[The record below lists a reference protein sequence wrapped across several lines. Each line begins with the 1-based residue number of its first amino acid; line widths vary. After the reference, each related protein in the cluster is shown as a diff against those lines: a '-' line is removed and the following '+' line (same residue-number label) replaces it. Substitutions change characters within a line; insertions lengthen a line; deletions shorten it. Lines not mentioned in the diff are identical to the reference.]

1 MSFKEN
7 MKNIS
12 KFLKLL
18 KTQIVE
24 NFFERNML
32 EEIFTSVPKY
42 SILQKEKKKQ
52 KNKPNITQLIK

>member
-1 MSFKEN
+1 

-42 SILQKEKKKQ
+42 SILQKEKNKQ
-52 KNKPNITQLIK
+52 TNKPNITQLIK

>member
-1 MSFKEN
+1 

-42 SILQKEKKKQ
+42 SILQKEKKQTNKQ
-52 KNKPNITQLIK
+52 TKYNTAD

>member
-1 MSFKEN
+1 

-24 NFFERNML
+24 IFFERNML

-42 SILQKEKKKQ
+42 SILQKEKNKQ
-52 KNKPNITQLIK
+52 TNKPNITQLIK